1 MSIKE
6 NNPTILVAPSRQE
19 VQIFDPDQEDG
30 VRIAGEFGLK
40 TNLHQYATILGELA
54 TRGVGTYT
62 GSEIAKASGLDSKTL
77 SGKRGKILTSMLPE
91 YVLYDKGF
99 QVLQDFSIAVAP
111 EQPGDVAV
119 IAAKK
124 RAARA
129 KRRQE
134 KLEAREQHITSLKD
148 RLNELVAE
156 ATYTDEDVERL
167 NEGKT
172 NLYNFD
178 SVRFTVTDQGE
189 DYVVPL
195 MEPEDIVTAR
205 IFMELAS
212 SDSSELDTYSYDGMA
227 QRIWDAMPHE
237 ERTVF
242 ANTYRSQVPGVFMRM
257 FTAIATQLGHNRA
270 FNDPNEKVARRER
283 AFTTRPMRHVEN
295 VLLLTEQPADDGYT
309 EFAVDRY
316 NRSNFPEDRHKQ
328 WMDDKNE
335 RRSVVMELRS
345 LGVHVAEQ
353 IRPIAKKAQLQ
364 YTPES
369 QIELKPSM
377 AETITGILSGEL
389 EQLTQPQAMEIIHA
403 ANNARLYRAIETIG
417 ARLEEPVSLDHAV
430 EKLNEAAQTGLGDSY
445 HGFATRNHTI
455 GRATVKRLHRR

>member
-19 VQIFDPDQEDG
+19 VQIFDPDQEDSL
-30 VRIAGEFGLK
+30 RIAGEFGLK
-40 TNLHQYATILGELA
+40 TNLHQYANILGALA

-62 GSEIAKASGLDSKTL
+62 GTEIAQAVGLDPRTM
-77 SGKRGKILTSMLPE
+77 SGKRGKLLTSMLPE

-111 EQPGDVAV
+111 EQPGDAAV

-124 RAARA
+124 RAASA
-129 KRRQE
+129 KRHQE
-134 KLEAREQHITSLKD
+134 KLEAREQHLTSLKD
-148 RLNELVAE
+148 RLDELVAE
-156 ATYTDEDVERL
+156 ATYTDEDIERL
-167 NEGKT
+167 DEGKT
-172 NLYNFD
+172 NLYDFD
-178 SVRFTVTDQGE
+178 SLRFTVTDQQE
-189 DYVVPL
+189 DYVIPL

-205 IFMELAS
+205 IFMELAT
-212 SDSSELDTYSYDGMA
+212 SDSSELDIYSYDGMA

-242 ANTYRSQVPGVFMRM
+242 ANTHRSQVPGTFMRM
-257 FTAIATQLGHNRA
+257 FTTIATQLGHNRA
-270 FNDPNEKVARRER
+270 FNSPNDKVARRER
-283 AFTTRPMRHVEN
+283 AFTTRSMRPVEGI
-295 VLLLTEQPADDGYT
+295 LLLSEQPTDEAYT
-309 EFAVDRY
+309 EFAVERY
-316 NRSNFPEDRHKQ
+316 NRSNFAEDRHKQ

-335 RRSVVMELRS
+335 RRSVAMELRS

-369 QIELKPSM
+369 QIELKSSM
-377 AETITGILSGEL
+377 AETIEGILAGKL

-403 ANNARLYRAIETIG
+403 ANNARLYRAIENIG
-417 ARLEEPVSLDHAV
+417 ARLEESVSLDYAV

-445 HGFATRNHTI
+445 HGFATRNRTI